1 MRAFW
6 PAPSALARER
16 VENFGV
22 GDVTSVLRAMGFSSE
37 HIEEIVGHWS
47 EAQASEQWLSLLAAG
62 CTMVA
67 NDRGNIDRPLMIWPD
82 LDDEGDVGRL
92 FYFYL
97 AALCYDDT
105 LAYLRANA
113 TPQNVI
119 ESTMNIYV
127 LHAATHLRKHGT
139 LGFDAG
145 WWSLLVLRGELLS
158 IGSLEFHRV
167 NLGVGTLAPEWYD
180 EADPHATLPGFR
192 RGDASVGIHIPQGAD
207 LTPSALERTFDE
219 ARRVLGRTWPASTRR
234 LATCRSWM
242 LDERLLGLRAN
253 SNLVQFLRRFEL
265 VPGTVDGDEDVVDFV
280 FRLPGVALADL
291 PRRTSL
297 ERLITSVLESGEHW
311 SIRTGWFDFDGA
323 AP

>member
-6 PAPSALARER
+6 PAPSRLARER
-16 VENFGV
+16 VESV
-22 GDVTSVLRAMGFSSE
+22 AASEVASVLGEIGLSGE
-37 HIEEIVGHWS
+37 HIEEIVSHWR
-47 EAQASEQWLSLLAAG
+47 EAQTSEEWSSLLAAG

-67 NDRGNIDRPLMIWPD
+67 RDRGHIDQPLPIWPD

-97 AALCYDDT
+97 GALCYDDT
-105 LAYLRANA
+105 LAYLRENA
-113 TPQNVI
+113 TPEVVI
-119 ESTMNIYV
+119 ESTMNIYL
-127 LHAATHLRKHGT
+127 LHAATHRRKHGT

-145 WWSLLVLRGELLS
+145 WWSLLVLRGELLAM
-158 IGSLEFHRV
+158 GSLQFHRV
-167 NLGVGTLAPEWYD
+167 NLGVGSLAPEWYGD
-180 EADPHATLPGFR
+180 DDPHATLLGFR

-207 LTPSALERTFDE
+207 LTPPTIERTFDE
-219 ARRVLGRTWPASTRR
+219 ARHVLGRIWPTNARR

-242 LDERLLGLRAN
+242 LDERLLALRTD

-265 VPGTVDGDEDVVDFV
+265 VPGSLDGDEDVVDFV
-280 FRLPGVALADL
+280 FQLPGVALADL

-297 ERLITSVLESGEHW
+297 DRLITSVLESGEHW
-311 SIRTGWFDFDGA
+311 RIRSGWFDFDGT